1 MLVISALFGAVI
13 GSFLNVCIYRIPEE
27 RSILKPGSSCPKCR
41 NRIRIYD
48 NIPVFSFL
56 LLKGKC
62 RSCDQIISP
71 RYPMVELLTAGF
83 TSAAAAKFGIT
94 PLGGIYL
101 ILIYVLIVITVIDL
115 DHMIIPDRLVGLGL
129 ITGIVAIVVG
139 VIEIEWQD
147 AFFGA
152 LLYGGFL
159 YLVGLVGKIIFQ
171 REAMGMGDVKLGIMM
186 GLFLGWKMSIM
197 SLYISFLVAS
207 AVGLTAIITS
217 RLNKRDRIPFGP
229 FLAVGTVLVIF
240 FGQRIIELYISIIS
254 I

>member
-1 MLVISALFGAVI
+1 LVIAALFGAVI